1 MTFFEAILS
10 GIVQGITEFLPISS
24 SGHLVILHKLIGL
37 KEPQLG
43 FDIFLHAGTLIA
55 IFIIF
60 RNYILDF
67 FTTKKRLGL
76 FVLMGTAVTVF
87 FVFLFGGLIEGA
99 FSDVRIVGAMLIV
112 TGAWLI
118 LGNLVRF
125 DTGPLTGFKAILI
138 GLAQGIS
145 AFPGIS
151 RSGTTISTALFLG
164 MDPKSAARFSF
175 LLAIPAIVAA
185 FFFKTREVVFTGF
198 DPNYIFGLI
207 TSCIVGIMALKLLL
221 RILYKNRFWLFGFY
235 CIFAGVLVLLL
246 L

>member
-1 MTFFEAILS
+1 MGFFEAILS
-10 GIVQGITEFLPISS
+10 GIVQGVTEFLPISS

-55 IFIIF
+55 IFTIF
-60 RNYILDF
+60 WNDIQEI

-76 FVLMGTAVTVF
+76 FVLMSTAVTVF

-99 FSDVRIVGAMLIV
+99 FSNVKIVGAMLIV
-112 TGAWLI
+112 TGVWLI
-118 LGNLVRF
+118 FGNLVRF
-125 DTGPLTGFKAILI
+125 DTGPLTGFKAIVI
-138 GLAQGIS
+138 GAAQGIS
-145 AFPGIS
+145 SLPGIS
-151 RSGTTISTALFLG
+151 RSGATISTALFLG

-175 LLAIPAIVAA
+175 LLAIPTIVVA
-185 FFFKTREVVFTGF
+185 FFFKTGEVVFTGF
-198 DPNYIFGLI
+198 NLNYIFGLVA
-207 TSCIVGIMALKLLL
+207 SCMVGIMSLKLLL

-235 CIFAGVLVLLL
+235 CIFAGILVLLL

>member
-1 MTFFEAILS
+1 MSFFEAVIS

-55 IFIIF
+55 IVIIF
-60 RNYILDF
+60 WNDILDI
-67 FTTKKRLGL
+67 FTVKKRLGL

-87 FVFLFGGLIEGA
+87 FVSLFGGLIESA
-99 FSDVRIVGAMLIV
+99 FSNVRIVGAMLIV

-118 LGNLVRF
+118 FGNLVRF
-125 DTGPLTGFKAILI
+125 DTGPLTGFKAIVI
-138 GLAQGIS
+138 GVAQGIS

-151 RSGTTISTALFLG
+151 RSGVTISTALFLG
-164 MDPKSAARFSF
+164 MNPKSAARFSF
-175 LLAIPAIVAA
+175 LLAIPAIVIA

-198 DPNYIFGLI
+198 NLNYIFGLI
-207 TSCIVGIMALKLLL
+207 TSCTVGILSLKLLL
-221 RILYKNRFWLFGFY
+221 RILYKSRFYLFGFY
-235 CIFAGVLVLLL
+235 CIFAGVLILLL